1 MIKIESPKNMVD
13 SSYLDSVRFI
23 NKNVKKSNLLKS
35 SNFFLLIIFTK
46 TFKEIFSV
54 YYVDLNSERKKKKK
68 NIIKYVG
75 KTLVNLLDLSNMP
88 NVH

>member
-35 SNFFLLIIFTK
+35 SNFFLFIIFTK

-54 YYVDLNSERKKKKK
+54 LLCRFKFRKKERKT
-68 NIIKYVG
+68 KYYKICWKTFG
-75 KTLVNLLDLSNMP
+75 KFVRP
-88 NVH
+88 F